1 MINLNG
7 VIVYE
12 NDKLKDLNIIIP
24 NSGFTSRVDVTLI
37 KFDENV
43 NIDVTINKH
52 KLKNYIEREIIN
64 NPNVVENY

>member
-12 NDKLKDLNIIIP
+12 NDKFKDLNIIIP
-24 NSGFTSRVDVTLI
+24 NSGFTSIVDVIPI

-43 NIDVTINKH
+43 DIDVTIN
-52 KLKNYIEREIIN
+52 YIESEIIN
-64 NPNVVENY
+64 NPNVVENYQIR